1 MRGVA
6 MGQDESDAALV
17 QAARDG
23 DNEAFD
29 RLFARHRPLL
39 LACCRRHLADPAQAE
54 DAAQE
59 AGLRALLH
67 LRDLR
72 DAEQFGPWLVGIG
85 TNICRMWW
93 RSRASEQRALAGLA
107 REEGGARTEALD
119 ARVEATDL
127 AASVRAAV
135 RHLPDGQQMAVKLF
149 YLSGLTYAQTARQ
162 LGIEVG
168 AVRTRLHKARE
179 ALRRH
184 LQAIGREGD
193 TMSTGQAQQEAVTKK
208 AHVCSFC
215 GKRNEEVRRM
225 IAGPNGVVICNECVD
240 LCNRIIAEEEAKLIT
255 P

>member
-1 MRGVA
+1 MIVRGEA
-6 MGQDESDAALV
+6 MGHDESDAMLV

-29 RLFARHRPLL
+29 RLFARYRPLL
-39 LACCRRHLADPAQAE
+39 LACCRRHLADPVQAE

-67 LRDLR
+67 LRELR
-72 DAEQFGPWLVGIG
+72 DADQFGPWLIGIG

-107 REEGGARTEALD
+107 GASEGGEAQTEALD

-127 AASVRAAV
+127 AASVRVAV
-135 RHLPDGQQMAVKLF
+135 GHLPDGQRMAVQLF

-168 AVRTRLHKARE
+168 AVRTRLHKARG

-184 LQAIGREGD
+184 LQAIGREEG

-208 AHVCSFC
+208 VYSCSFC
-215 GKRNEEVRRM
+215 GKRNEEVQRM
-225 IAGPNGVVICNECVD
+225 IAGPKGVVICNECID
-240 LCNRIIAEEEAKLIT
+240 LCNRIIAEQEAS
-255 P
+255 